1 MAWKDSE
8 LGLLIR
14 LLNPYSTTM
23 HPSGEDIPI
32 AAAQGEQAQQE
43 AQEDA
48 GAPANLRKYHVEVDT
63 YDGSWDFKLQTYRV
77 TRSLKITYRYERDD
91 APGVFATEH
100 LLVGYA
106 GGNGG

>member
-23 HPSGEDIPI
+23 YPSGEDIAV
-32 AAAQGEQAQQE
+32 AAAPGGQAGGEAQQE
-43 AQEDA
+43 AAAAAD
-48 GAPANLRKYHVEVDT
+48 LRKYHVEVDT
-63 YDGSWDFKLQTYRV
+63 YDGTWDFKLQTYRV
-77 TRSLKITYRYERDD
+77 VRSLKITYRYERKD

-100 LLVGYA
+100 LLIGYA